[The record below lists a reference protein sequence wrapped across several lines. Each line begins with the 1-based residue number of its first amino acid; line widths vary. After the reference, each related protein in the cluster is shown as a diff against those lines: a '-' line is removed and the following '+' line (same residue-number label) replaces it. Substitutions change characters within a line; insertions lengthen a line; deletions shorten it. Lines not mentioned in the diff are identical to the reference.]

1 VSLLI
6 FCHDHEVLPATY
18 GMVIGFPPYSPDL
31 ISTNFYIFPAVETTS
46 KKDFR
51 TSRASRM

>member
-1 VSLLI
+1 
-6 FCHDHEVLPATY
+6 VLPATY